1 MERAVYVGRRS
12 PPSELADALADSGF
26 DVTAAVDLAGTLDA
40 LERHRVDCVLLTGDD
55 PASQAT
61 RLRRRGHAQPALA
74 LVGPDDRLPDGAALA
89 AVAPADDPERV
100 AARARDVV
108 DDRRLRRTRQRR
120 ARRTA
125 ALADARAQLPAA
137 PDGEAVAALVDRL
150 VGEGVYTGGWIGR
163 HEASTDV
170 VVPVSARGVSL
181 AHLGTVTTTDGDEPV
196 VRALEDGV
204 ATTERDDTAVLA
216 SRIGDGPFVL
226 VCYGDRPNGIAATER
241 EELHAFAD
249 RSPTAGG
256 DDTDDGTGEP
266 TDVDE
271 AVRVLGDAFEHE
283 LSNHLD
289 VAGLHLD
296 LAEGD
301 DHLDRVAA
309 ALDRMNELAD
319 EARRLARADVET
331 EFVEVGDVA
340 RRAWER
346 IDDDEATLTVD
357 PDGRVDADPEL
368 LALLFENLFRNSV
381 QHAGPAVD
389 VTVAVEGD
397 GFRVDDDGPGI
408 PEPEREDVLEWGYS
422 TDGTGVGLGVV
433 ALVAER
439 HGWDVSVG
447 ESAEGGARIEFT

>member
-1 MERAVYVGRRS
+1 MERAVYVGRRN
-12 PPSELADALADSGF
+12 PPPELADALADSGF
-26 DVTAAVDLAGTLDA
+26 DVTAAVDLADALDA
-40 LERHRVDCVLLTGDD
+40 LERSRVDCLLLTGDD

-61 RLRRRGHAQPALA
+61 QLRRRGHAQPALA
-74 LVGPDDRLPDGAALA
+74 LVESADRLPDGAALD
-89 AVAPADDPERV
+89 AVAPADDPGRV

-108 DDRRLRRTRQRR
+108 DDRRLRLTRQRR
-120 ARRTA
+120 AQRTA
-125 ALADARAQLPAA
+125 ALADAREQLPTA
-137 PDGEAVAALVDRL
+137 PDGEALSGLVDRL
-150 VGEGVYTGGWIGR
+150 VGDGVYTGGWVGR

-170 VVPVSARGVSL
+170 VVPITARGISL
-181 AHLGTVTTTDGDEPV
+181 EHLGTVTTTDGDEAV

-204 ATTERDDTAVLA
+204 ATTGGDDTAVLA
-216 SRIGDGPFVL
+216 ARIGDGPFVL
-226 VCYGDRPNGIAATER
+226 VCYGDRPNGIAAAER

-249 RSPTAGG
+249 RSPTTDG
-256 DDTDDGTGEP
+256 DDTDDEP
-266 TDVDE
+266 EGQTDVDE

-296 LAEGD
+296 LAEDD

-331 EFVEVGDVA
+331 EFVEVSDVA
-340 RRAWER
+340 RRAWQRVENE
-346 IDDDEATLTVD
+346 DATLAVD

-381 QHAGPAVD
+381 QHAGPAVG
-389 VTVAVEGD
+389 VTVAVDGD

-408 PEPEREDVLEWGYS
+408 PDSEREDVLEWGYS

-433 ALVAER
+433 SLVAER

-447 ESAEGGARIEFT
+447 ESDEGGARFEFT